1 MWPAYFFSKNMQAKK
16 TVFVKIQIYSEK
28 EQKAVLLIHV
38 SDGSSDVN
46 QARLAQSAERKTL
59 NLVVVGSSPTLG
71 EEFFFF

>member
-1 MWPAYFFSKNMQAKK
+1 MQAKK